1 MKSLI
6 YILLLSALI
15 ATSEFPQDKINNNV
29 ISGKFNNERLREIHN
44 PNVDALQK
52 TNEIDSLLLK
62 SKNNTWQTALR
73 IPQREFYEEEGFNA
87 EDTRTTI
94 NKTLLGDGF
103 LLIEEYAQFWD
114 SSSSSWVN
122 HSKDSYTYDGNNNQT
137 EWLAQYWSGS
147 NWRINW
153 KYSYTYDG
161 NNNQIEALQ
170 QHGNGS
176 DWRNSWKYSYTYDGN
191 NILTEM
197 LAQHWSDS
205 DWVNTDKCLYIHNG
219 NNKPIEILVQR
230 WNGFGWVISSK
241 YSNKYD
247 GNNNQTESLRQYWD
261 DSVWVNIEKYSY
273 KYDRNNNLT
282 EYFYQYWNEYDSAW
296 QNLEKYLYTY
306 DENNKLTEELYQ
318 MGEGFVWGNFLKTFY
333 TYDVNNNQIEAL
345 VYRSYDFSW
354 VIYYKGSYS
363 YDGNN
368 NLIEELWQSWD
379 GFDWVNFYKAIHSYI
394 PTDVTE
400 FTGEFNDYSLSN
412 NFPNPFNPSTKIKYS
427 IPQTSEVVIKIFD
440 ILGNEITTLVNEE
453 KPIGNYELSWD
464 ATNLPSGIYFCRM
477 TADKYSSTKKMILL
491 K

>member
-6 YILLLSALI
+6 HILILSSLFASIAL
-15 ATSEFPQDKINNNV
+15 PQDKILKEV
-29 ISGKFNNERLREIHN
+29 FSKKFTNEKLQKVHN
-44 PNVDALQK
+44 PNVDDLQRI
-52 TNEIDSLLLK
+52 NDIESVLLK
-62 SKNNTWQTALR
+62 SQNNKWQTALR
-73 IPQREFYEEEGFNA
+73 NPNREFYEEKTFIEK
-87 EDTRTTI
+87 DTRTTI

-103 LLIEEYAQFWD
+103 LLIEEYEQYWD

-147 NWRINW
+147 TWRINW

-170 QHGNGS
+170 QDWNGS
-176 DWRNSWKYSYTYDGN
+176 DWRNRWKYSYTYDGN
-191 NILTEM
+191 NILTEL
-197 LAQHWSDS
+197 LAQHWYDP
-205 DWVNTDKCLYIHNG
+205 DWVNSGKGSYT
-219 NNKPIEILVQR
+219 
-230 WNGFGWVISSK
+230 
-241 YSNKYD
+241 YD
-247 GNNNQTESLRQYWD
+247 GNNNLIEVLWHTWYGFDWEISSKDSYIYDGKNNQIEALRQGWQN
-261 DSVWVNIEKYSY
+261 SSWVNLEKYSY
-273 KYDRNNNLT
+273 TYDGNNNLT
-282 EYFYQYWNEYDSAW
+282 EYFYQYWNDYDSTW

-306 DENNKLTEELYQ
+306 DANNTLIEELYQ

-345 VYRSYDFSW
+345 VYRWDGFDW

-379 GFDWVNFYKAIHSYI
+379 GSDWVNFYKAIHSYI
-394 PTDVTE
+394 PTDVKE

-412 NFPNPFNPSTKIKYS
+412 NFPNPFNPATKIEFRIADFGFVS
-427 IPQTSEVVIKIFD
+427 LKIYD
-440 ILGNEITTLVNEE
+440 VLGNEIAILVNEE
-453 KPIGNYELSWD
+453 KPVGSYEVEFD
-464 ATNLPSGIYFCRM
+464 ASSFPSGIYFYQLR
-477 TADKYSSTKKMILL
+477 AGEFIQSKKMSLI